1 MSGALG
7 KSGWAVGA
15 RTVRAPYGARYT
27 ISHNRMPLD
36 RIPLCMPRVVGDR
49 IDYPLSAIRYPLSA
63 IRFSL
68 TTHYSKR
75 IRRVRSENLRRPG
88 PSFQPCRTLGAR
100 HAAATPL
107 GWGRPIAKPRP
118 IRRAA

>member
-49 IDYPLSAIRYPLSA
+49 IDYPLSAIRYPLLSYN
-63 IRFSL
+63 SL
-68 TTHYSKR
+68 FQA
-75 IRRVRSENLRRPG
+75 N
-88 PSFQPCRTLGAR
+88 PS
-100 HAAATPL
+100 
-107 GWGRPIAKPRP
+107 RP
-118 IRRAA
+118 IRELAAAGPQLPAV

>member
-7 KSGWAVGA
+7 KSGWAEGA
-15 RTVRAPYGARYT
+15 RTVGAPYGARYT

-36 RIPLCMPRVVGDR
+36 RIPLCMPSVVVR
-49 IDYPLSAIRYPLSA
+49 IDYPLSA

-68 TTHYSKR
+68 TTHCSKR
-75 IRRVRSENLRRPG
+75 IRPVRSESLRRPG
-88 PSFQPCRTLGAR
+88 PSFQRCRTSGAR
-100 HAAATPL
+100 RAAATPL

>member
-36 RIPLCMPRVVGDR
+36 RIPLCMPRVGGQDR
-49 IDYPLSAIRYPLSA
+49 LSAIRYPLLSYN
-63 IRFSL
+63 SL
-68 TTHYSKR
+68 FQA
-75 IRRVRSENLRRPG
+75 N
-88 PSFQPCRTLGAR
+88 PS
-100 HAAATPL
+100 
-107 GWGRPIAKPRP
+107 RP
-118 IRRAA
+118 IRELAAAGPQLPAV